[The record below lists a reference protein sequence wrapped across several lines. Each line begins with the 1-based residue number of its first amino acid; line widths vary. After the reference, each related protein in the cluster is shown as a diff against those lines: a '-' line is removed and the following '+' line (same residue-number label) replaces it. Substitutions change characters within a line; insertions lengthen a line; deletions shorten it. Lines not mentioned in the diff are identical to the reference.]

1 MSRHKSDQEAPAVPI
16 QPCAT
21 RTFAMI
27 SVESV
32 DVVTSRG
39 RARKQFKANMRSIA
53 DNGLYKPILVNAIE
67 FAATGRYQL
76 ICGEGRLLAHK
87 ELKRETIKAEI
98 VKVPL
103 ATAHIISLGENMTK
117 CPPKALE
124 YAYALQRMHQQGSS
138 LEELSRI
145 TGHATHYIR
154 SYLTLVERGEERLIK
169 GLEQGLFPLEFAMKV
184 ATSPDTAIQHVL
196 IDAFDQKMIT
206 AKHVDVVRNLLMDR
220 MRQGA
225 PNDTTQPQLR
235 EAVTTETLKRDIA
248 NLTREK
254 ERWVKEVEGR
264 ETRLF
269 RLMSALQRLHA
280 DDRFRP
286 LLQKHR
292 LGDLPSLQGTYGC

>member
-1 MSRHKSDQEAPAVPI
+1 MTPSDSEPASAPADI
-16 QPCAT
+16 KPCST

-27 SVESV
+27 RVDSV
-32 DVVTSRG
+32 DVVSSRG
-39 RARKQFKANMRSIA
+39 RGKRQFKSNVRSIA

-67 FAATGRYQL
+67 HATTGRYHL
-76 ICGEGRLLAHK
+76 ICGEGRLLAHQELKK
-87 ELKRETIKAEI
+87 ELIKAEI
-98 VKVPL
+98 VTVPL
-103 ATAHIISLGENMTK
+103 ATAHIMSLGENMTK
-117 CPPKALE
+117 CPPQAVE
-124 YAYALQRMHQQGSS
+124 YAYALQEMHRQGSS
-138 LEELSRI
+138 LTDLSRI
-145 TGHATHYIR
+145 TGHSTQYVR

-184 ATSPDTAIQHVL
+184 ATSPDAAIQHIL
-196 IDAFDQKMIT
+196 IDAFDQKLIT

-220 MRQGA
+220 MRQGDA
-225 PNDTTQPQLR
+225 GGKRSQR
-235 EAVTTETLKRDIA
+235 EAVTADTLRRDIA

-280 DDRFRP
+280 DDTIRS

-292 LGDLPSLQGTYGC
+292 LGEMPTLQGNYGS